1 MQHSSGDTTMT
12 MMKKLLTSAI
22 ASTLMASGAQAAISN
37 DIVKI
42 GYLADMSGTYRDLA
56 GPNGQSALEMAIAD
70 FGGSVKGKKIEI
82 VSADDRNS
90 PDTSSSTV
98 RRWVENENV
107 DMVAGMV
114 ASSVSIAVSKILEEN
129 DKLGI
134 ISGSAA
140 SSITNEHCTPNH
152 IHYVY
157 DTYPLANGTASAVVK
172 EGGKTWYLLTADYAF
187 GHSLESD
194 VRRVVEANGGE
205 VVGAIRHPFPT
216 QDFLSFV
223 LQAQASGADVV
234 GLANAGADTTNAI
247 TTASE
252 FGVTQSG
259 QTLAALLLFLTDVHA
274 LGAQTAQ
281 GIQLTTGWYWDMNEE
296 TREWSDRF
304 MDKTG
309 VRPTMVHA
317 GIYSSTIQYLKAV
330 EATGSDDA
338 QTVRKQMMDTPINDM
353 FAKNG
358 KIRID
363 GRMVHDMYL
372 AEVKTPAESKNEW
385 DLYKILRT
393 IPAEESYRPLSESKC
408 KLVNN

>member
-1 MQHSSGDTTMT
+1 MTMT
-12 MMKKLLTSAI
+12 KKLLTSAV
-22 ASTLMASGAQAAISN
+22 ASALMVGAAQAEITDN
-37 DIVKI
+37 TVKI

-56 GPNGQSALEMAIAD
+56 GPNGLAALEMAIKD
-70 FGGSVKGKKIEI
+70 FGGKVNGAKIEV

-90 PDTSSSTV
+90 PDAASSTV
-98 RRWVENENV
+98 RRWVENDNV
-107 DMVAGMV
+107 DMVAGLV

-134 ISGSAA
+134 VSGSAA

-172 EGGKTWYLLTADYAF
+172 EGGQSWYLLTADYAF
-187 GHSLESD
+187 GHALEGD
-194 VRRVVEANGGE
+194 VTRVVEENGGE
-205 VVGAIRHPFPT
+205 VIGKVRHPFPT
-216 QDFLSFV
+216 QDFSSFI

-247 TTASE
+247 NTASE

-274 LGAQTAQ
+274 LGAETAQ
-281 GIQLTTGWYWDMNEE
+281 GIQLTTGWYWDMNDE

-304 MDKTG
+304 MEETG

-317 GIYSSTIQYLKAV
+317 GIYSSTLQYLNAV
-330 EATGSDDA
+330 AATGSDNA
-338 QTVRKQMMDTPINDM
+338 QAVREQMMDTPINDM

-358 KIRID
+358 RIRED

-372 AEVKTPAESKNEW
+372 AEVKTPAESSSDW

-393 IPAEESYRPLSESKC
+393 IPADQAYRPLSESKC
-408 KLVNN
+408 DLVNN